1 MTKLAP
7 VAGSTWLVGPPQY
20 PSTEV
25 FGVTVPPPDPLPPD
39 PLPPDP
45 LPPDP
50 LPESL
55 PELDDPPPLPQAA
68 SISAAT
74 NAVTGTNVD
83 RFKSFVIANM
93 MDIPKVA

>member
-1 MTKLAP
+1 
-7 VAGSTWLVGPPQY
+7 LVGPPQY

-25 FGVTVPPPDPLPPD
+25 FGVTVPPPD

-68 SISAAT
+68 SISAAA

-83 RFKSFVIANM
+83 RFKRFVIVNM
-93 MDIPKVA
+93 MEIPKVA